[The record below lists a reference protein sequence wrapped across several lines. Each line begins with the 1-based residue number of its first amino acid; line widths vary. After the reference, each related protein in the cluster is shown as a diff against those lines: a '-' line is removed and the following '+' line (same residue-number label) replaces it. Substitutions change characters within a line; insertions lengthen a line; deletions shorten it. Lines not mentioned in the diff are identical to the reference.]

1 MDLAFVP
8 TEDVRDYMQLILRD
22 EETRGDGLLQEFA
35 AYFQKIYVGQNLI
48 RERFD
53 RASWNMYERLKDNLP
68 RTNNSVEGFHSAFAK
83 NITYHPTLT
92 KLSARYRSFQHKKG
106 NEREQHKAGIKQP
119 HSRKKYQKITER
131 LKTQVRRLDSNILTG
146 LPYLEQVAKVMTI
159 PTD

>member
-1 MDLAFVP
+1 
-8 TEDVRDYMQLILRD
+8 MQLILRD

-83 NITYHPTLT
+83 NIPYHPSLT
-92 KLSARYRSFQHKKG
+92 QLSARYRNFQHKKG
-106 NEREQHKAGIKQP
+106 NERVHHLHGNKP
-119 HSRKKYQKITER
+119 PVSHKKYQKVTEK
-131 LKTQVRRLDSNILTG
+131 LKIQVGRLDTNILTG
-146 LPYLEQVAKVMTI
+146 LPYLEQIAKVMTI